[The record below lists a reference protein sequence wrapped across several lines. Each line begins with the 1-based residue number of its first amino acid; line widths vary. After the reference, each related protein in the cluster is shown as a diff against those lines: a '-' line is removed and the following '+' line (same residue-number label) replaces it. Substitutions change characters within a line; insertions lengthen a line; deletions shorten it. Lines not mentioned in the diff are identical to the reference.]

1 MTQPQAR
8 GRGAAIVAAI
18 FLMIQGVLNVIY
30 GIAGIS
36 KSHVFTQNAH
46 YIFGNLRTE
55 GWIALII
62 GIIEIAASLSVWQG
76 AIFGRAIGIA
86 AASLAAIDALI
97 QLPSYPLLSLANFA
111 LAIWII
117 HGLAVYQEAPPR
129 AASTTGVSSR
139 PARR

>member
-1 MTQPQAR
+1 VTQPR
-8 GRGAAIVAAI
+8 GRAQAIVAAI

-36 KSHVFTQNAH
+36 KSHVFIQNAH

-62 GIIEIAASLSVWQG
+62 GIVEIIAAVSVWQG
-76 AIFGRAIGIA
+76 AIFGRVIGIA

-97 QLPSYPLLSLANFA
+97 ELPSYPLLAIANFA
-111 LAIWII
+111 LSIWII
-117 HGLAVYQEAPPR
+117 HGLAVYQEAQPR
-129 AASTTGVSSR
+129 ATVNQG